1 MKERRDAHC
10 KTDSLAMNI
19 PFSVEQFFEVFARY
33 NQSVWPMQIVL
44 NLLAL
49 GAVVLLFRGGQWQSR
64 LIAAVLSFFCAWMA
78 IAYHF
83 AFFTAINPAAWLFG
97 VLFLAGAIWF
107 PWIGIIRSR
116 LQFLPHGGIHGWAGG
131 MLIVFALIAY
141 PLLGYMLGHR
151 YPAVPTF
158 GLPCPT
164 TIFTIGMLL
173 FAAPPVPRSV
183 FVVPL
188 LWSVI
193 GSIAAFQLGVLQDL
207 GLLVAGLIGLAAAFH
222 PRQVPKVRLR

>member
-1 MKERRDAHC
+1 
-10 KTDSLAMNI
+10 MNI
-19 PFSVEQFFEVFARY
+19 PFSVEQFFEVFALY
-33 NQSVWPMQIVL
+33 NQSVWPMQIFL

-49 GAVVLLFRGGQWQSR
+49 GAVGWLFQHYRWQSR
-64 LIAAVLSFFCAWMA
+64 LVSAVLSFFWAWMA

-83 AFFTAINPAAWLFG
+83 VFFTAINPAAWLFG
-97 VLFLAGAIWF
+97 VLFLAGAFWFAWTGVVRERLRFHLRSGIWG
-107 PWIGIIRSR
+107 WIG
-116 LQFLPHGGIHGWAGG
+116 GI
-131 MLIVFALIAY
+131 LIMFALLIY
-141 PLLGYMLGHR
+141 PWLGYMLGHH

-188 LWSVI
+188 LWSAI
-193 GSIAAFQLGVLQDL
+193 GSIAAFQLGVFQDL
-207 GLLVAGLIGLAAAFH
+207 GLLVAGLIGLAAVPY
-222 PRQVPKVRLR
+222 PRQRSNVGGL